1 MRRKIGREEG
11 FSEGQVVE
19 SWSGKK
25 IVAACIILLLVLGGG
40 YYLFQQAKKKASQVL
55 GSSVSRNVNSAD
67 VKLPTQEDAAKL
79 LDKAKV
85 ELSNLTPD
93 NLTASD
99 AALQKIILD
108 LQSLQKEKGNP
119 IGVFCDLVCKKQ

>member
-1 MRRKIGREEG
+1 MRRGIDREEG

-25 IVAACIILLLVLGGG
+25 ILAACIILVFVGIGG
-40 YYLFQQAKKKASQVL
+40 YYLFQQAKEKASKVL
-55 GSSVSRNVNSAD
+55 GAQVVNSKNSE
-67 VKLPTQEDAAKL
+67 VKLPSGEDATKL
-79 LDKAKV
+79 LETAKK
-85 ELSNLTPD
+85 ELSSLTPD

-108 LQSLQKEKGNP
+108 LQSLQKGKGNP
-119 IGVFCDLVCKKQ
+119 VETFCNLVCKK